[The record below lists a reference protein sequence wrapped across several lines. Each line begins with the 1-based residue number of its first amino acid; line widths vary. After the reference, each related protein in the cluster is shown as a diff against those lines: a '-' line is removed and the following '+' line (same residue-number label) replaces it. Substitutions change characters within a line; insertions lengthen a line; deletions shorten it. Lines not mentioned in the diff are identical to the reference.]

1 MPKSI
6 TQPSRR
12 MNYSSLVK
20 AINAATTQLQSRAAA
35 AVNQALVLRNWLVGA
50 YIVEYEQAGK
60 DRAKYGAKLLES
72 LAADLKQREV
82 KGLGDPRVLRDCRT
96 LYLSYPQIRGS
107 VTRELE
113 RHSAPAK
120 SLEMKVL
127 GFLTDTS
134 DSNSADGVCRIVE
147 KASKAI
153 RGSVT
158 R

>member
-1 MPKSI
+1 MPKAI

-12 MNYSSLVK
+12 MNYLSLVK

-96 LYLSYPQIRGS
+96 LYLSYPQIRGL

-113 RHSAPAK
+113 RHSAPAN
-120 SLEMKVL
+120 SLEIKVL
-127 GFLTDTS
+127 GFLTDTHQL
-134 DSNSADGVCRIVE
+134 
-147 KASKAI
+147 
-153 RGSVT
+153 
-158 R
+158 